1 MTIKTFFQKIKDY
14 LWAVLTALFGVLC
27 MIIGLQNS
35 RIRKQKEERKDLE
48 KQVEEAKR
56 ESISSDLTK
65 DNLNDSMKKTLDVMG
80 RMQDM
85 KDKADNGE
93 LSYNDMVNDWNKEI
107 SK

>member
-65 DNLNDSMKKTLDVMG
+65 DNLNDSMKKTLDVMEKTS
-80 RMQDM
+80 DL
-85 KDKADNGE
+85 KDKADKGE
-93 LSYNDMVNDWNKEI
+93 ASYNDIVDAWNG
-107 SK
+107 

>member
-1 MTIKTFFQKIKDY
+1 MTAKAFFQKIKDY

-65 DNLNDSMKKTLDVMG
+65 DNLNDSMKKTLDIMEKTS
-80 RMQDM
+80 DL
-85 KDKADNGE
+85 KDKADKGE
-93 LSYNDMVNDWNKEI
+93 TSYNDIVDAWNG
-107 SK
+107 